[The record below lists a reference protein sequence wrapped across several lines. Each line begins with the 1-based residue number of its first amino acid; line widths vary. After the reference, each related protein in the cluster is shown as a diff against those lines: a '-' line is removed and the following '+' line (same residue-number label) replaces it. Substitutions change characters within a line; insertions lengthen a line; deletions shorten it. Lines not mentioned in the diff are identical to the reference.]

1 MSDLEIEAL
10 KDYDKLYYGMESED
24 ESTGRQQDFCSP
36 FQSSDRT
43 LQIERTSLAWK
54 ENQQKLLSQHPL
66 HLLAFTLPPNCQHF
80 N

>member
-36 FQSSDRT
+36 SRVLIGPSR
-43 LQIERTSLAWK
+43 LKGRV
-54 ENQQKLLSQHPL
+54 
-66 HLLAFTLPPNCQHF
+66 
-80 N
+80 